1 MYLMKTVFMSTLD
14 VIIKHIRLINVC
26 KFIVIILLI
35 QYIENLILKRLLV
48 HYNTTNMVKFYIIE

>member
-1 MYLMKTVFMSTLD
+1 MCLMKTVFMSTLD

-35 QYIENLILKRLLV
+35 QYIENLI
-48 HYNTTNMVKFYIIE
+48 